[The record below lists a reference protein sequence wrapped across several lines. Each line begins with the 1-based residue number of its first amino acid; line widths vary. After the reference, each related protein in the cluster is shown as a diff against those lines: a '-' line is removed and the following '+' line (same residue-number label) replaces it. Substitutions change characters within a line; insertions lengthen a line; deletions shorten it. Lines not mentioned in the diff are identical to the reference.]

1 MFSMGVDF
9 IPSDDTELS
18 STSVQHFGKNVDG
31 RVRLLSICVT
41 FGDLF
46 KLLEPYLLTCLK

>member
-18 STSVQHFGKNVDG
+18 PTSVQHFGKNVDA

-46 KLLEPYLLTCLK
+46 KLLEPYLLICLK